1 MNEFQLIKKYFAPL
15 SLNNKGSFNLTDDIF
30 FDYKKKIGISVDT
43 YIEKIH
49 FLNFK
54 KPDLVIKKILR
65 ASLSDLLC
73 KGLHPK
79 YYFISASGNKN
90 HFTKSNLIKINKILK
105 SEQKKFSIKI
115 SGGDTV
121 LSNKLSFT
129 IIVVGYAKNK
139 PILRNNAKEND
150 DIYVTNYLGDPYL
163 GLKIL
168 QSKKKIQYYKYFVKS
183 FFSTNIPYK
192 FSQKLFLFANS
203 SIDISDGLY
212 QDLNHIMSN
221 SKLNYKLFEKK
232 IPISNKLKQYLNSKK
247 LNKNNFISKGDDY
260 QILFT
265 ANKNKKKLIKRIAK
279 KTNTLVTK
287 IGVVVRNKLKK
298 AHKSQGYIH
307 KFS

>member
-1 MNEFQLIKKYFAPL
+1 M
-15 SLNNKGSFNLTDDIF
+15 
-30 FDYKKKIGISVDT
+30 
-43 YIEKIH
+43 
-49 FLNFK
+49 
-54 KPDLVIKKILR
+54 
-65 ASLSDLLC
+65 
-73 KGLHPK
+73 
-79 YYFISASGNKN
+79 
-90 HFTKSNLIKINKILK
+90 
-105 SEQKKFSIKI
+105 
-115 SGGDTV
+115 
-121 LSNKLSFT
+121 
-129 IIVVGYAKNK
+129 
-139 PILRNNAKEND
+139 
-150 DIYVTNYLGDPYL
+150 
-163 GLKIL
+163 
-168 QSKKKIQYYKYFVKS
+168 
-183 FFSTNIPYK
+183 
-192 FSQKLFLFANS
+192 FLFANS

-298 AHKSQGYIH
+298 GHKSQGYIH